1 MAKATRKDQ
10 NKPVFT
16 VDEFGVK
23 SDIYKMS
30 RSDGGTPF
38 YKASMPYVEY
48 MSEEGLR
55 KSRSFAKGQLATAV
69 IVLVDAYRAILKL
82 ESEEKRSSKKDSE
95 DVPESDDEE

>member
-1 MAKATRKDQ
+1 MAKAKRKDQ
-10 NKPVFT
+10 NAPVFT

-30 RSDGGTPF
+30 RRDGDTPF
-38 YKASMPYVEY
+38 YKASMPYIEY

-82 ESEEKRSSKKDSE
+82 ESEEKRTSKRDSAE
-95 DVPESDDEE
+95 VLEADDAE